1 MIHIQQATTE
11 ESHESTV
18 TIRTSLSM
26 AGIIVGSVLLSAHLF
41 GLLALAIYSFIKK
54 PFSHWLGAEIMV
66 KAGTA
71 YAEIL
76 GATEGDK
83 QWRNAAAAC
92 KGFIGDERA
101 ENEVGRMAFGAPMG
115 LSTKKER
122 RFEGL

>member
-1 MIHIQQATTE
+1 
-11 ESHESTV
+11 
-18 TIRTSLSM
+18 
-26 AGIIVGSVLLSAHLF
+26 
-41 GLLALAIYSFIKK
+41 
-54 PFSHWLGAEIMV
+54 MV